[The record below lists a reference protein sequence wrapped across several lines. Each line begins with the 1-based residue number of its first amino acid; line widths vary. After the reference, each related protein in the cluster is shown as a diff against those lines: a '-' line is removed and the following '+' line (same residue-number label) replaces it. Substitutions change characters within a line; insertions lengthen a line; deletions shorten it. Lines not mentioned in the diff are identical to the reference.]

1 MKVDLVCA
9 TPTLK
14 VLCNTPLATCK
25 VLSLNW
31 GSKMLVEVLEVIIVT
46 SCHA

>member
-14 VLCNTPLATCK
+14 VLCNTPLAK